1 MALVKKLR
9 STWNTNR
16 GEARD
21 HLADQNVLRYHSHNK
36 KGVAAGI
43 ELATLPG
50 RSWRGPRRSPCAGPR
65 QTGHSGNACGRQ
77 EASVSGRG
85 SGNDNTCTLYLA
97 VVHDTQGEPLFL
109 DGRVERL
116 EDVRH
121 KGSQRHLHGNRTV
134 SGEENKSR
142 RSEQGMIRTLAT
154 SSVILPSP
162 ILSKSRMSLTMPVAS
177 SQERPISSTHSAG
190 PTSGERKR

>member
-1 MALVKKLR
+1 MH
-9 STWNTNR
+9 T
-16 GEARD
+16 
-21 HLADQNVLRYHSHNK
+21 
-36 KGVAAGI
+36 
-43 ELATLPG
+43 
-50 RSWRGPRRSPCAGPR
+50 
-65 QTGHSGNACGRQ
+65 
-77 EASVSGRG
+77 
-85 SGNDNTCTLYLA
+85 YLA

-134 SGEENKSR
+134 SEENKSR